1 MEPSDIF
8 AIYLRVPRHE
18 IAYVKFIFESYEDVA
33 VCRTLDPRLATIAI
47 IAAPDFA
54 AQVERVTA
62 ALEAEGVCTRIPR
75 PEGEAGDVLGPDPV
89 G

>member
-1 MEPSDIF
+1 MQPNDIV
-8 AIYLRVPRHE
+8 AVYLRVPRHE
-18 IAYVKFIFESYEDVA
+18 IAYVKFIFESYEDIA
-33 VCRTLDPRLATIAI
+33 VCRTLDARLATLAI

-62 ALEAEGVCTRIPR
+62 ALEAEGVCVRIPR
-75 PEGEAGDVLGPDPV
+75 PEGEAADVLGPDPL

>member
-1 MEPSDIF
+1 MTTDIVPIF
-8 AIYLRVPRHE
+8 LRVPRRE
-18 IAYVKFIFESYEDVA
+18 IAYVKFIFESYEDLA
-33 VCRTLDPRLATIAI
+33 VCRTLDPHEATIAI

-54 AQVERVTA
+54 AQVELVTA
-62 ALEAEGVCTRIPR
+62 ALEAEGVCARIPR